1 MNSCELWKLCHNYY
15 DKKERKLKKR
25 STNGKEGLKKNEI
38 VFQKNGGRDAIA
50 VIFEICPFS

>member
-1 MNSCELWKLCHNYY
+1 MNSCELWKLCYNYY

-38 VFQKNGGRDAIA
+38 VFQKKWWERRDRGY
-50 VIFEICPFS
+50 F